1 MHTQSLSEATC
12 WHSNHPH
19 APNPVRTAT
28 PDAPNAPLPSGL
40 SQAELRRL
48 VLDLIG

>member
-19 APNPVRTAT
+19 SPNPVRAA
-28 PDAPNAPLPSGL
+28 PDAPNTPMPSGL
-40 SQAELRRL
+40 SQAELRQL